1 MNPIKTF
8 KKGGVH
14 PEENKLSAE
23 LPIQDFP
30 MPKQIIV
37 PLGQCLG
44 APAECIVNKGD
55 RVLTGQLIGTAK
67 GFISANVHSPATG
80 TVAKIDVVMD
90 HTGYYKPA
98 VFIDVEPDQWAEG
111 IIETDKLLTDIKL
124 DSKQIIDKVK
134 ECGIVG
140 MGGATFPT
148 HVKLMVPEGKKAEYV
163 IINAAECEPYL
174 TCDYRLLLEK
184 TQEFLMGVK
193 ILMKAVNTNKGII
206 GIEQNKMR
214 AIELLDK
221 TINEHKD
228 LYAGIEVQ
236 PLKTKYPQG
245 GEKQIIKAI
254 TGREVPSGKLPIE
267 TGCVVVNVASTYAV
281 YEAVQKNK
289 PLIERIVTVTGK
301 SVKNP
306 GNFRVRFGTPADL
319 LIEAAGGLPED
330 ITDVI
335 NGGPMMGKS
344 VSVTNFP
351 CIKGTSGILLM
362 TLREA
367 QDRRQTNCIR
377 CGRCAKAC
385 PMGLQPFLLHKVAK
399 LNDFDETEKNHVM
412 DCIASNAV
420 PASSPV
426 PPTSRC
432 STTSVTAR
440 PRPVPSSRQEAR
452 NEF

>member
-8 KKGGVH
+8 LKGGVH
-14 PEENKLSAE
+14 PEENKLSAD

-44 APAECIVNKGD
+44 APADCIVNKGD
-55 RVLTGQLIGTAK
+55 HVLTGQLIGTAK

-80 TVAKIDVVMD
+80 TVAKVDVVMD

-98 VFIDVEPDQWAEG
+98 VFIDVEPDQWVEG
-111 IIETDKLLTDIKL
+111 VIETDELITDIKL
-124 DSKQIIDKVK
+124 DSKQIINKVK

-193 ILMKAVNTNKGII
+193 ILMKAVNTVKGII
-206 GIEQNKMR
+206 GIEVNKMK

-267 TGCVVVNVASTYAV
+267 TGCVVVNVASTYAI

-301 SVKNP
+301 SVKKP

-319 LIEAAGGLPED
+319 LIEAAGGLPEG

-362 TLREA
+362 TLDEA

-377 CGRCAKAC
+377 CGRCAGAC
-385 PMGLQPFLLHKVAK
+385 PMGLQPFLLHKLAK
-399 LNDFDETEKNHVM
+399 QNNFDETETNHIM
-412 DCIASNAV
+412 DCIECGSCEFTC
-420 PASSPV
+420 PANIPLLDYIRYGKAK
-426 PPTSRC
+426 TGAIIR
-432 STTSVTAR
+432 
-440 PRPVPSSRQEAR
+440 AR
-452 NEF
+452 NQK

>member
-8 KKGGVH
+8 LKGGVH
-14 PEENKLSAE
+14 PEENKLSAD

-30 MPKQIIV
+30 MPKQLIV

-55 RVLTGQLIGTAK
+55 HVLTGQLIGTAK

-80 TVAKIDVVMD
+80 TVAKVDVVMD

-98 VFIDVEPDQWAEG
+98 VFIDVEPDQWVEG
-111 IIETDKLLTDIKL
+111 VIETDELLTDIKL

-193 ILMKAVNTNKGII
+193 ILMKAVNTDKGII
-206 GIEQNKMR
+206 GIEVNKMK

-245 GEKQIIKAI
+245 GEKQLIKAI

-267 TGCVVVNVASTYAV
+267 TGCVVVNVASTFAI

-289 PLIERIVTVTGK
+289 PSIERIVTVTGK
-301 SVKNP
+301 SVKKP

-319 LIEAAGGLPED
+319 LIEAAGGLPEG

-362 TLREA
+362 TLNEA

-377 CGRCAKAC
+377 CGRCAMAC

-399 LNDFDETEKNHVM
+399 QNDFDETEKNHIM
-412 DCIASNAV
+412 DCIECGSCEFTC
-420 PASSPV
+420 PANIPLLDYIRYGKAK
-426 PPTSRC
+426 TGAIIR
-432 STTSVTAR
+432 
-440 PRPVPSSRQEAR
+440 AR
-452 NEF
+452 NQK

>member
-8 KKGGVH
+8 QKGGVH
-14 PEENKLSAE
+14 PEENKLSAH

-44 APAECIVNKGD
+44 APADCIVKKGD

-67 GFISANVHSPATG
+67 GFVSANVHSPATG
-80 TVAKIDVVMD
+80 TVAKVDVVMD

-98 VFIDVEPDQWAEG
+98 VFIDREDQDEWIEG
-111 IIETDKLLTDIKL
+111 YIDTDELITDIKL

-134 ECGIVG
+134 DCGIVG

-148 HVKLMVPEGKKAEYV
+148 HVKLMVPEGKKAEYI

-174 TCDYRLLLEK
+174 TCDFRLLLEK

-193 ILMKAVNTNKGII
+193 ILMKAVNTDKGII
-206 GIEQNKMR
+206 GIEANKME

-221 TINEHKD
+221 TINAHRD
-228 LYAGIEVQ
+228 LYKGIEVQ

-245 GEKQIIKAI
+245 GEKQLIKAV

-267 TGCVVVNVASTYAV
+267 TGCVVVNVASTYAI

-301 SVKNP
+301 SVKKPCNL
-306 GNFRVRFGTPADL
+306 RVRFGTPANL
-319 LIEAAGGLPED
+319 LIEAAGGLPEN

-344 VSVTNFP
+344 VSVTDFP
-351 CIKGTSGILLM
+351 CMKGTSGILLM
-362 TLREA
+362 TLDEA

-377 CGRCAKAC
+377 CGRCAMAC
-385 PMGLQPFLLHKVAK
+385 PMGLQPFLLHKLAK
-399 LNDFDETEKNHVM
+399 QNNFDETETNHIM
-412 DCIASNAV
+412 DCIECGSCEFTC
-420 PASSPV
+420 PANIPLLDYIRYGKAK
-426 PPTSRC
+426 TGAIIR
-432 STTSVTAR
+432 
-440 PRPVPSSRQEAR
+440 AR
-452 NEF
+452 NQK

>member
-14 PEENKLSAE
+14 PEGNKFSADQ
-23 LPIQDFP
+23 PIKDFP

-44 APAECIVNKGD
+44 APADCIVNKGD

-67 GFISANVHSPATG
+67 GFVSANVHSPATG
-80 TVAKIDVVMD
+80 TVAKVDVVMD

-98 VFIDVEPDQWAEG
+98 VFINVEENDEWAEG
-111 IIETDKLLTDIKL
+111 IINTDELIPDIKL
-124 DSKQIIDKVK
+124 DGKAIIDKVK

-148 HVKLMVPEGKKAEYV
+148 HVKLMIPEGKKAEYV

-184 TQEFLMGVK
+184 TQEFLTGVK
-193 ILMKAVNTNKGII
+193 ILMRGVGTDKAVI
-206 GIEQNKMR
+206 GIETNKIP
-214 AIELLDK
+214 AIELLEK

-228 LYAGIEVQ
+228 RYSGIMVQ
-236 PLKTKYPQG
+236 PLKTKYPKG

-267 TGCVVVNVASTYAV
+267 TGCVVVNVASTYAT

-301 SVKNP
+301 SVKTP
-306 GNFRVRFGTPADL
+306 SNFRVRFGTPANL
-319 LIEAAGGLPED
+319 LIDAVGGLPEG

-344 VSVTNFP
+344 VSVIDFP
-351 CIKGTSGILLM
+351 VMKGTSGILLM
-362 TLREA
+362 TIKEA

-399 LNDFDETEKNHVM
+399 QNNFDETEKNHIM
-412 DCIASNAV
+412 DCIECGSCEFTC
-420 PASSPV
+420 PANIPLLDYIRYGKSK
-426 PPTSRC
+426 TGAIIR
-432 STTSVTAR
+432 
-440 PRPVPSSRQEAR
+440 AR
-452 NEF
+452 NQK

>member
-44 APAECIVNKGD
+44 APADCIVNKGD
-55 RVLTGQLIGTAK
+55 HVLTGQLIGTAK

-80 TVAKIDVVMD
+80 TVAKVDVVMD

-206 GIEQNKMR
+206 GIEQNKMK

-301 SVKNP
+301 SVKKP

-362 TLREA
+362 TLKEA

-377 CGRCAKAC
+377 CGRCAGAC

-399 LNDFDETEKNHVM
+399 QNNFDETEKNHIM
-412 DCIASNAV
+412 DCIECGSCEFTC
-420 PASSPV
+420 PANIPLLDYIRYGKAK
-426 PPTSRC
+426 TGAIIR
-432 STTSVTAR
+432 
-440 PRPVPSSRQEAR
+440 AR
-452 NEF
+452 NQK

>member
-8 KKGGVH
+8 PRGGVH
-14 PEENKLSAE
+14 PEENKLSANQ
-23 LPIQDFP
+23 PIQDFP
-30 MPKQIIV
+30 MPMHIIV

-44 APAECIVNKGD
+44 APADCIVKKGD
-55 RVLTGQLIGTAK
+55 RVLTGQLIGTAT
-67 GFISANVHSPATG
+67 GFVSANVHSPATG
-80 TVAKIDVVMD
+80 TVAKVDVVMD

-98 VFIDVEPDQWAEG
+98 VFIDREEQDEWVEGVIQ
-111 IIETDKLLTDIKL
+111 TDELLTEIKL
-124 DSKQIIDKVK
+124 DSKQIIDRVK
-134 ECGIVG
+134 DCGIVG

-148 HVKLMVPEGKKAEYV
+148 HVKLMVPEGKKAEYI

-174 TCDYRLLLEK
+174 TCDFRLLLEK
-184 TQEFLMGVK
+184 TQEFLVGVK
-193 ILMKAVNTNKGII
+193 ILMKAVNTDKGII
-206 GIEQNKMR
+206 GIEENKME
-214 AIELLDK
+214 AIELLEK
-221 TINEHKD
+221 TINAHRD
-228 LYAGIEVQ
+228 LYKGIEVQ

-267 TGCVVVNVASTYAV
+267 TGCVVVNVASTYAI

-301 SVKNP
+301 SVKKPCNLC
-306 GNFRVRFGTPADL
+306 VRFGTPANL
-319 LIEAAGGLPED
+319 LIEAAGGLPEN

-344 VSVTNFP
+344 VSVTDFP
-351 CIKGTSGILLM
+351 CMKGTSGILLM
-362 TLREA
+362 TLDEA

-399 LNDFDETEKNHVM
+399 LNDFDETEANHIM
-412 DCIASNAV
+412 DCIECGSCEFTC
-420 PASSPV
+420 PANIPLLDYIRYGKAK
-426 PPTSRC
+426 TGAIIR
-432 STTSVTAR
+432 
-440 PRPVPSSRQEAR
+440 AR
-452 NEF
+452 NQK

>member
-8 KKGGVH
+8 QKGGVH
-14 PEENKLSAE
+14 PEENKLSAHQ
-23 LPIQDFP
+23 PIQDFP

-44 APAECIVNKGD
+44 APAECIVKKGD

-67 GFISANVHSPATG
+67 GFVSANVHSPATG
-80 TVAKIDVVMD
+80 AVAKVDVVMD

-98 VFIDVEPDQWAEG
+98 VFIDREDNDEWIEG
-111 IIETDKLLTDIKL
+111 YIDTDELITDIKL

-148 HVKLMVPEGKKAEYV
+148 HVKLMVPEGKKAEYI

-174 TCDYRLLLEK
+174 TCDFRLMLEK
-184 TQEFLMGVK
+184 TKEFLMGVK
-193 ILMKAVNTNKGII
+193 ILMKAVNTDKGII
-206 GIEQNKMR
+206 GIEANKME
-214 AIELLDK
+214 AVVLLEK
-221 TINEHKD
+221 TIFEHKD
-228 LYAGIEVQ
+228 LYSGITVQ
-236 PLKTKYPQG
+236 PLVTKYPQG

-267 TGCVVVNVASTYAV
+267 TGCVVVNVASTYAI

-301 SVKNP
+301 SVKKP

-319 LIEAAGGLPED
+319 LIEAAGGLPEG

-362 TLREA
+362 TLNEA

-377 CGRCAKAC
+377 CGRCAMAC
-385 PMGLQPFLLHKVAK
+385 PMGLQPFLLHKLAK
-399 LNDFDETEKNHVM
+399 QNNFDETETNHVM
-412 DCIASNAV
+412 DCIECGSCEFTC
-420 PASSPV
+420 PANIPLLDYIRYGKAK
-426 PPTSRC
+426 TGAIIR
-432 STTSVTAR
+432 
-440 PRPVPSSRQEAR
+440 AR
-452 NEF
+452 NQK

>member
-14 PEENKLSAE
+14 PEENKLSADK
-23 LPIQDFP
+23 PIQDFP

-55 RVLTGQLIGTAK
+55 HVLTGQLIGTAK

-111 IIETDKLLTDIKL
+111 IIETNELLTDIKL

-184 TQEFLMGVK
+184 TQEFLIGVK

-206 GIEQNKMR
+206 GIEQNKMK

-267 TGCVVVNVASTYAV
+267 TGCVVVNVASTYAT

-289 PLIERIVTVTGK
+289 PLIERIITVTGK
-301 SVKNP
+301 SVKSP

-377 CGRCAKAC
+377 CGRCAIAC
-385 PMGLQPFLLHKVAK
+385 PMGLQPFLLHKLAK
-399 LNDFDETEKNHVM
+399 QNNFDETESNHIM
-412 DCIASNAV
+412 DCIECGSCEFTC
-420 PASSPV
+420 PANIPLLDYIRYGKAK
-426 PPTSRC
+426 TGAIIK
-432 STTSVTAR
+432 AR
-440 PRPVPSSRQEAR
+440 SQK
-452 NEF
+452 

>member
-1 MNPIKTF
+1 MNPLKTF
-8 KKGGVH
+8 TRGGVH
-14 PEENKLSAE
+14 PEENKISAHQ
-23 LPIQDFP
+23 PIQDFP
-30 MPKQIIV
+30 MPKQLIV

-67 GFISANVHSPATG
+67 GFVSANVHSPATG

-98 VFIDVEPDQWAEG
+98 VFIDREEQDEWVEGYID
-111 IIETDKLLTDIKL
+111 TDKLLTDIKL

-148 HVKLMVPEGKKAEYV
+148 HVKLMVPEGKKAEYI

-174 TCDYRLLLEK
+174 TCDFRLLLEK

-193 ILMKAVNTNKGII
+193 ILMKAVNTDKGII
-206 GIEQNKMR
+206 GIENNKME
-214 AIELLDK
+214 AIELLEK

-228 LYAGIEVQ
+228 LYAGITVQ

-245 GEKQIIKAI
+245 GEKQLIQAI

-267 TGCVVVNVASTYAV
+267 TGCVVVNVASTYAI

-301 SVKNP
+301 SVKKP

-319 LIEAAGGLPED
+319 LIEAAGGLPEG

-362 TLREA
+362 TLNEA

-377 CGRCAKAC
+377 CGRCAIAC
-385 PMGLQPFLLHKVAK
+385 PMGLQPFLLHKLAK
-399 LNDFDETEKNHVM
+399 QNNFDETETNHIM
-412 DCIASNAV
+412 DCIECGSCEFTC
-420 PASSPV
+420 PANIPLLDYIRYGKAK
-426 PPTSRC
+426 TGAIIR
-432 STTSVTAR
+432 
-440 PRPVPSSRQEAR
+440 AR
-452 NEF
+452 NQK

>member
-8 KKGGVH
+8 PRGGVH
-14 PEENKLSAE
+14 PEENKLSAHQ
-23 LPIQDFP
+23 PIQDFP

-44 APAECIVNKGD
+44 APADCIVNKGD

-67 GFISANVHSPATG
+67 GFVSANVHSPATG
-80 TVAKIDVVMD
+80 TVTKVDVVMD

-98 VFIDVEPDQWAEG
+98 VFIDREEQDEWVEGVIQ
-111 IIETDKLLTDIKL
+111 TDELLTEIKL
-124 DSKQIIDKVK
+124 DSKQIIDRVK
-134 ECGIVG
+134 DCGIVG

-148 HVKLMVPEGKKAEYV
+148 HVKLMVPEGKKAEYI

-174 TCDYRLLLEK
+174 TCDFRLLLEK

-193 ILMKAVNTNKGII
+193 ILMKAVNTDKGII
-206 GIEQNKMR
+206 GIEANKME

-221 TINEHKD
+221 TINAHRD
-228 LYAGIEVQ
+228 LYKGIEVQ

-245 GEKQIIKAI
+245 GEKQLIKAV

-267 TGCVVVNVASTYAV
+267 TGCVVVNVASTYAI

-301 SVKNP
+301 SVKKPCNL
-306 GNFRVRFGTPADL
+306 RVRFGTPANL
-319 LIEAAGGLPED
+319 LIEAAGGLPEN

-344 VSVTNFP
+344 VSVTDFP
-351 CIKGTSGILLM
+351 CMKGTSGILLM
-362 TLREA
+362 TLDEA

-377 CGRCAKAC
+377 CGRCAMAC
-385 PMGLQPFLLHKVAK
+385 PMGLQPFLLHKLAK
-399 LNDFDETEKNHVM
+399 QNNFDETETNHIM
-412 DCIASNAV
+412 DCIECGSCEFTC
-420 PASSPV
+420 PANIPLLDYIRYGKAK
-426 PPTSRC
+426 TGAIIR
-432 STTSVTAR
+432 
-440 PRPVPSSRQEAR
+440 AR
-452 NEF
+452 NQK

>member
-44 APAECIVNKGD
+44 APADCIVNKGD
-55 RVLTGQLIGTAK
+55 HVLTGQLIGTAK

-111 IIETDKLLTDIKL
+111 IIETDELLTDIKL

-193 ILMKAVNTNKGII
+193 ILMKAVNTSKGII
-206 GIEQNKMR
+206 GIEQNKMK

-254 TGREVPSGKLPIE
+254 TDREVPSGKLPIE
-267 TGCVVVNVASTYAV
+267 TGCVVVNVASTYAI

-301 SVKNP
+301 SVKKP

-351 CIKGTSGILLM
+351 CMKGTSGILLM
-362 TLREA
+362 TLKEA

-377 CGRCAKAC
+377 CSRCAGAC

-399 LNDFDETEKNHVM
+399 QNDFDETEKNHIM
-412 DCIASNAV
+412 DCIECGSCEFTC
-420 PASSPV
+420 PANIPLLDYIRYGKAK
-426 PPTSRC
+426 TGAIIR
-432 STTSVTAR
+432 
-440 PRPVPSSRQEAR
+440 AR
-452 NEF
+452 NQK

>member
-1 MNPIKTF
+1 MNPLKTF
-8 KKGGVH
+8 PRGGVH
-14 PEENKLSAE
+14 PEENKLSAH

-44 APAECIVNKGD
+44 APADCIVNKGD

-67 GFISANVHSPATG
+67 GFVSANVHSPATG
-80 TVAKIDVVMD
+80 TVAKVDVVMD

-98 VFIDVEPDQWAEG
+98 VFIDREEQDEWVEGVIQ
-111 IIETDKLLTDIKL
+111 TDELLTEIKL
-124 DSKQIIDKVK
+124 DSKQIIDRVK
-134 ECGIVG
+134 DCGIVG

-148 HVKLMVPEGKKAEYV
+148 HVKLMVPEGKKAEYI

-174 TCDYRLLLEK
+174 TCDFRLLLEK

-193 ILMKAVNTNKGII
+193 ILMKAVNTDKGII
-206 GIEQNKMR
+206 GIEANKME

-221 TINEHKD
+221 TINAHRD
-228 LYAGIEVQ
+228 LYKGIEVQ

-245 GEKQIIKAI
+245 GEKQLIKAV

-267 TGCVVVNVASTYAV
+267 TGCVVVNVASTYAI

-301 SVKNP
+301 SVKKPCNL
-306 GNFRVRFGTPADL
+306 RVRFGTPANL
-319 LIEAAGGLPED
+319 LIEAAGGLPEN

-344 VSVTNFP
+344 VSVTDFP
-351 CIKGTSGILLM
+351 CMKGTSGILLM
-362 TLREA
+362 TLDEA

-377 CGRCAKAC
+377 CGRCAMAC
-385 PMGLQPFLLHKVAK
+385 PMGLQPFLLHKLAK
-399 LNDFDETEKNHVM
+399 QNNFDETETNHIM
-412 DCIASNAV
+412 DCIECGSCEFTC
-420 PASSPV
+420 PANIPLLDYIRYGKAK
-426 PPTSRC
+426 TGAIIR
-432 STTSVTAR
+432 
-440 PRPVPSSRQEAR
+440 AR
-452 NEF
+452 NQK

>member
-8 KKGGVH
+8 PRGGVH
-14 PEENKLSAE
+14 PEENKLSAHQ
-23 LPIQDFP
+23 PIQDFP

-44 APAECIVNKGD
+44 APADCIVNKGD

-67 GFISANVHSPATG
+67 GFVSANVHSPATG
-80 TVAKIDVVMD
+80 TVTKVDVVMD

-98 VFIDVEPDQWAEG
+98 VFIDREEQDEWVEGVIQ
-111 IIETDKLLTDIKL
+111 TDELLTEIKL
-124 DSKQIIDKVK
+124 DSKQIIDRVK
-134 ECGIVG
+134 DCGIVG

-148 HVKLMVPEGKKAEYV
+148 HVKLMVPEGKKAEYI

-174 TCDYRLLLEK
+174 TCDFRLLLEK

-193 ILMKAVNTNKGII
+193 ILMKAVNTDKGII
-206 GIEQNKMR
+206 GIEANKME

-221 TINEHKD
+221 TINAHRD
-228 LYAGIEVQ
+228 LYKGIEVQ

-245 GEKQIIKAI
+245 GEKQLIKAV

-267 TGCVVVNVASTYAV
+267 TGCVVVNVASTYAI

-301 SVKNP
+301 SVKKPCNL
-306 GNFRVRFGTPADL
+306 RVRFGTPANL
-319 LIEAAGGLPED
+319 LIEAAGGLPEN

-344 VSVTNFP
+344 VSVTDFP
-351 CIKGTSGILLM
+351 CMKGTSGILLM
-362 TLREA
+362 TLDEA

-377 CGRCAKAC
+377 CGRCAMAC
-385 PMGLQPFLLHKVAK
+385 PMGLQPFLLHKLAK
-399 LNDFDETEKNHVM
+399 QNNFDETETNHIM
-412 DCIASNAV
+412 DCIECGSCEV
-420 PASSPV
+420 TCPANIPLLDYIRYGKAK
-426 PPTSRC
+426 TGAIIR
-432 STTSVTAR
+432 
-440 PRPVPSSRQEAR
+440 AR
-452 NEF
+452 NQK

>member
-8 KKGGVH
+8 PKGGVH
-14 PEENKLSAE
+14 PEENKLSAGK
-23 LPIQDFP
+23 PIQDFP
-30 MPKQIIV
+30 LPKQIIV

-44 APAECIVNKGD
+44 APADCIVQKGD
-55 RVLTGQLIGTAK
+55 HVLTGQLIGTAK
-67 GFISANVHSPATG
+67 GFVSANVHSPATG
-80 TVAKIDVVMD
+80 TVTKVDVVMD

-98 VFIDVEPDQWAEG
+98 VFIDTEEDQWAEG
-111 IIETDKLLTDIKL
+111 IIVTDELLTDIKL
-124 DSKQIIDKVK
+124 EPKQIIDKVK

-148 HVKLMVPEGKKAEYV
+148 HVKLMIPEGKKAEYI

-174 TCDYRLLLEK
+174 TCDNRLLLEK

-193 ILMKAVNTNKGII
+193 ILMKGVGTDKGVI
-206 GIEQNKMR
+206 GIECNKKS

-221 TINEHKD
+221 TINEHKI

-245 GEKQIIKAI
+245 GEKQLIKAV

-267 TGCVVVNVASTYAV
+267 TGCVVVNVASTYAI

-301 SVKNP
+301 SVKEP
-306 GNFRVRFGTPADL
+306 GNFRVRFGTPANL
-319 LIEAAGGLPED
+319 LIEAAGGLPEG

-344 VSVTNFP
+344 VSVTDFP

-362 TLREA
+362 TVKEA

-377 CGRCAKAC
+377 CGRCAMAC
-385 PMGLQPFLLHKVAK
+385 PMGLQPFLLKQLSK
-399 LNDFDETEKNHVM
+399 LNDFDETEKNNIM
-412 DCIASNAV
+412 DCIECGSCEFTC
-420 PASSPV
+420 PANIPLLDYIRYGKAK
-426 PPTSRC
+426 TGAIIRSRN
-432 STTSVTAR
+432 
-440 PRPVPSSRQEAR
+440 QK
-452 NEF
+452 

>member
-14 PEENKLSAE
+14 PEENKLSAD

-44 APAECIVNKGD
+44 APADCIVNKGD
-55 RVLTGQLIGTAK
+55 HVLTGQLIGTAK

-98 VFIDVEPDQWAEG
+98 IFIDVEPDQWAEG

-206 GIEQNKMR
+206 GIEQNKMK

-301 SVKNP
+301 SVKKP

-319 LIEAAGGLPED
+319 LIEAAGGLPEG

-362 TLREA
+362 TLNEA

-377 CGRCAKAC
+377 CGRCAMAC
-385 PMGLQPFLLHKVAK
+385 PMGLQPFLLHKLAK
-399 LNDFDETEKNHVM
+399 QNNFDETESNHIM
-412 DCIASNAV
+412 DCIECGSCEFTC
-420 PASSPV
+420 PANIPLLDYIRYGKAK
-426 PPTSRC
+426 TGAIIR
-432 STTSVTAR
+432 
-440 PRPVPSSRQEAR
+440 AR
-452 NEF
+452 NQK

>member
-8 KKGGVH
+8 PKGGVH
-14 PEENKLSAE
+14 PEENKLSAGK
-23 LPIQDFP
+23 PIQDFP
-30 MPKQIIV
+30 LPKQIIV

-44 APAECIVNKGD
+44 APADCIVQKGD
-55 RVLTGQLIGTAK
+55 HVLTGQLIGTAK
-67 GFISANVHSPATG
+67 GFVSANVHSPATG
-80 TVAKIDVVMD
+80 TVTKVDVVMD

-98 VFIDVEPDQWAEG
+98 VFIDTEEDQWAEG
-111 IIETDKLLTDIKL
+111 IIVTDELLTEIKL
-124 DSKQIIDKVK
+124 EPKQIIDKVK

-148 HVKLMVPEGKKAEYV
+148 HVKLMVPEGKKAEYI

-174 TCDYRLLLEK
+174 TCDNRLLLEK

-193 ILMKAVNTNKGII
+193 ILMKGVGTDKGVI
-206 GIEQNKMR
+206 GIECNKKS

-245 GEKQIIKAI
+245 GEKQLIKAV

-267 TGCVVVNVASTYAV
+267 TGCVVVNVASTYAI

-301 SVKNP
+301 SVKEP
-306 GNFRVRFGTPADL
+306 GNFRVRFGTPANL
-319 LIEAAGGLPED
+319 LIEAVGGLPEG

-344 VSVTNFP
+344 VSVTDFP

-362 TLREA
+362 TVKEA

-377 CGRCAKAC
+377 CGRCAMAC
-385 PMGLQPFLLHKVAK
+385 PMGLQPFLLKQLSK
-399 LNDFDETEKNHVM
+399 LNDFDETEKNNIM
-412 DCIASNAV
+412 DCIECGSCEFTC
-420 PASSPV
+420 PANIPLLDYIRFGKAK
-426 PPTSRC
+426 TGAIIRSRN
-432 STTSVTAR
+432 
-440 PRPVPSSRQEAR
+440 QK
-452 NEF
+452 

>member
-1 MNPIKTF
+1 MNPLKTF
-8 KKGGVH
+8 PKGGVH
-14 PEENKLSAE
+14 PEENKISAY

-30 MPKQIIV
+30 MPKQLIV

-67 GFISANVHSPATG
+67 GFISSNVHSPATG

-98 VFIDVEPDQWAEG
+98 VFIDREEQDEWAEG
-111 IIETDKLLTDIKL
+111 IIVTDELLTDIKL
-124 DSKQIIDKVK
+124 DSKQIIDKIK

-148 HVKLMVPEGKKAEYV
+148 HVKLMVPEGKKAEYI

-174 TCDYRLLLEK
+174 TCDFRLLVEK

-193 ILMKAVNTNKGII
+193 ILMKAVNTDKGII
-206 GIEQNKMR
+206 GIEANKME
-214 AIELLDK
+214 AIVLLEK
-221 TINEHKD
+221 TISEHKD
-228 LYAGIEVQ
+228 LYNGITVQ
-236 PLKTKYPQG
+236 PLVTKYPQG
-245 GEKQIIKAI
+245 GEKQLIKAI

-267 TGCVVVNVASTYAV
+267 TGCVVVNVASTYAI

-301 SVKNP
+301 SVKKP

-319 LIEAAGGLPED
+319 LIEAAGGLPEG

-362 TLREA
+362 TLNEA

-377 CGRCAKAC
+377 CGRCAIAC
-385 PMGLQPFLLHKVAK
+385 PMGLQPFLLHKLAK
-399 LNDFDETEKNHVM
+399 QNNFDETEANHVM
-412 DCIASNAV
+412 DCIECGSCEFTC
-420 PASSPV
+420 PANIPLLDYIRYGKAK
-426 PPTSRC
+426 TGAIIR
-432 STTSVTAR
+432 
-440 PRPVPSSRQEAR
+440 AR
-452 NEF
+452 NQK

>member
-44 APAECIVNKGD
+44 APADCIVNKGD
-55 RVLTGQLIGTAK
+55 HVLTGQLIGTAK

-98 VFIDVEPDQWAEG
+98 VFIDVESDQWAEG

-206 GIEQNKMR
+206 GIEQNKMK

-267 TGCVVVNVASTYAV
+267 TGCVVVNVASTYAI

-301 SVKNP
+301 SVKKP

-362 TLREA
+362 TLKEA

-377 CGRCAKAC
+377 CGRCAGAC

-399 LNDFDETEKNHVM
+399 QNNFDETEKNHIM
-412 DCIASNAV
+412 DCIECGSCEFTC
-420 PASSPV
+420 PANIPLLDYIRYGKAK
-426 PPTSRC
+426 TGAIIR
-432 STTSVTAR
+432 
-440 PRPVPSSRQEAR
+440 AR
-452 NEF
+452 NQK

>member
-8 KKGGVH
+8 HKGGVH
-14 PEENKLSAE
+14 PEENKLSAD

-80 TVAKIDVVMD
+80 TVAKVDVVMD

-98 VFIDVEPDQWAEG
+98 VFIDREEQDEWVEGVINTNEL
-111 IIETDKLLTDIKL
+111 ITDIKL

-148 HVKLMVPEGKKAEYV
+148 HVKLMVPEG
-163 IINAAECEPYL
+163 
-174 TCDYRLLLEK
+174 
-184 TQEFLMGVK
+184 
-193 ILMKAVNTNKGII
+193 ILMKAVNTDKGII
-206 GIEQNKMR
+206 GIETNKMK
-214 AIELLDK
+214 AIELLEK

-301 SVKNP
+301 SVKKP
-306 GNFRVRFGTPADL
+306 GNFRCRFGVPADL
-319 LIEAAGGLPED
+319 LIEAAGGLPEG

-344 VSVTNFP
+344 VSVTSFP
-351 CIKGTSGILLM
+351 TMKGTSGILLM
-362 TLREA
+362 TLDEA

-377 CGRCAKAC
+377 CGRCAGAC
-385 PMGLQPFLLHKVAK
+385 PMGLQPFLLHKLAK
-399 LNDFDETEKNHVM
+399 QNNFDETESNHIM
-412 DCIASNAV
+412 DCIECGSCEFTC
-420 PASSPV
+420 PANIPLLDYIRYGKAK
-426 PPTSRC
+426 TG
-432 STTSVTAR
+432 AIIK
-440 PRPVPSSRQEAR
+440 AR
-452 NEF
+452 NQK

>member
-8 KKGGVH
+8 PKGGVH
-14 PEENKLSAE
+14 PEENKLSAGK
-23 LPIQDFP
+23 PIQDFP
-30 MPKQIIV
+30 LPKQIIV

-44 APAECIVNKGD
+44 APADCIVQKGD
-55 RVLTGQLIGTAK
+55 HVLTGQLIGTAK
-67 GFISANVHSPATG
+67 GFVSANVHSPATG
-80 TVAKIDVVMD
+80 TVTKVDVVMD

-98 VFIDVEPDQWAEG
+98 VFIDTEEDQWAED
-111 IIETDKLLTDIKL
+111 IIVTDELLTEIKL
-124 DSKQIIDKVK
+124 EPKQIIDKVK

-148 HVKLMVPEGKKAEYV
+148 HVKLMVPEGKKAEYI

-174 TCDYRLLLEK
+174 TCDNRLLLEK

-193 ILMKAVNTNKGII
+193 ILMKGVGTDKGVI
-206 GIEQNKMR
+206 GIECNKMD

-245 GEKQIIKAI
+245 GEKQLIKAV

-267 TGCVVVNVASTYAV
+267 TGCVVVNVASTYAI

-301 SVKNP
+301 SVKEP
-306 GNFRVRFGTPADL
+306 GNFRVRFGTPANL
-319 LIEAAGGLPED
+319 LIEAVGGLPEG

-344 VSVTNFP
+344 VSVTDFP

-362 TLREA
+362 TVKEA
-367 QDRRQTNCIR
+367 QDRHQTNCIR
-377 CGRCAKAC
+377 CGRCAMAC
-385 PMGLQPFLLHKVAK
+385 PMGLQPFLLKQLSK
-399 LNDFDETEKNHVM
+399 LNDFDETEKNNIM
-412 DCIASNAV
+412 DCIECGSCEFTC
-420 PASSPV
+420 PANIPLLDYIRFGKAK
-426 PPTSRC
+426 TGAIIRSRN
-432 STTSVTAR
+432 
-440 PRPVPSSRQEAR
+440 QK
-452 NEF
+452 

>member
-1 MNPIKTF
+1 MNPLKTF
-8 KKGGVH
+8 PRGGVH
-14 PEENKLSAE
+14 PEENKLSAHQ
-23 LPIQDFP
+23 PIQDFP

-44 APAECIVNKGD
+44 APADCIVKKGD

-67 GFISANVHSPATG
+67 GFVSANVHSPATG
-80 TVAKIDVVMD
+80 TVAKVDVVMD

-98 VFIDVEPDQWAEG
+98 VFIDREDQDEWIEG
-111 IIETDKLLTDIKL
+111 YIDTDELITDIKL

-148 HVKLMVPEGKKAEYV
+148 HVKLMVPEGKKAEYI

-184 TQEFLMGVK
+184 TQEFLLGVK
-193 ILMKAVNTNKGII
+193 ILLKAVNTNKGII
-206 GIEQNKMR
+206 GIEENKMP
-214 AIELLDK
+214 AIELLEK
-221 TINEHKD
+221 TINEHHD

-267 TGCVVVNVASTYAV
+267 TGCVVVNVASTYAI

-319 LIEAAGGLPED
+319 LIEAAGGLPD
-330 ITDVI
+330 NITDVI

-362 TLREA
+362 TLDEA

-377 CGRCAKAC
+377 CGRCAGAC
-385 PMGLQPFLLHKVAK
+385 PMGLQPFLLHKLAK
-399 LNDFDETEKNHVM
+399 QNNFDETEANHVM
-412 DCIASNAV
+412 DCIECGSCEFTC
-420 PASSPV
+420 PANIPLLDYIRYGKAK
-426 PPTSRC
+426 TGAIIR
-432 STTSVTAR
+432 
-440 PRPVPSSRQEAR
+440 AR
-452 NEF
+452 NQK

>member
-1 MNPIKTF
+1 MNPLKTF
-8 KKGGVH
+8 TRGGVH
-14 PEENKLSAE
+14 PEENKISAHQ
-23 LPIQDFP
+23 PIQDFP
-30 MPKQIIV
+30 MPKQLIV

-67 GFISANVHSPATG
+67 GFVSANVHSPATG

-98 VFIDVEPDQWAEG
+98 VFIDREEKDEWIEG
-111 IIETDKLLTDIKL
+111 YIDTDELLTDIKL

-148 HVKLMVPEGKKAEYV
+148 HVKLMVPEGKKAEYI

-174 TCDYRLLLEK
+174 TCDFRLLLEK

-193 ILMKAVNTNKGII
+193 ILMKAVNTDKGII
-206 GIEQNKMR
+206 GIEENKME
-214 AIELLDK
+214 AVELLEK

-228 LYAGIEVQ
+228 LYAGITVQ

-245 GEKQIIKAI
+245 GEKQLIQAI

-267 TGCVVVNVASTYAV
+267 TGCVVVNVASTYAI

-301 SVKNP
+301 SVKKP

-319 LIEAAGGLPED
+319 LIEAAGGLPEG

-362 TLREA
+362 TLNEA

-377 CGRCAKAC
+377 CGRCAIAC
-385 PMGLQPFLLHKVAK
+385 PMGLQPFLLHKLAK
-399 LNDFDETEKNHVM
+399 QNNFDETETNHIM
-412 DCIASNAV
+412 DCIECGSCEFTC
-420 PASSPV
+420 PANIPLLDYIRYGKAK
-426 PPTSRC
+426 TGAIIR
-432 STTSVTAR
+432 
-440 PRPVPSSRQEAR
+440 AR
-452 NEF
+452 NQK

>member
-44 APAECIVNKGD
+44 APADCIVNKGD
-55 RVLTGQLIGTAK
+55 HVLTGQLIGTAK

-148 HVKLMVPEGKKAEYV
+148 HVKLMVPEGKKAEYI

-193 ILMKAVNTNKGII
+193 ILMKAVNTDKGII
-206 GIEQNKMR
+206 GIEQNKMK

-228 LYAGIEVQ
+228 LYASIEVQ

-301 SVKNP
+301 SVKSP

-362 TLREA
+362 TLKEA

-399 LNDFDETEKNHVM
+399 QNDFDETEKNHIM
-412 DCIASNAV
+412 DCIECGSCEFTC
-420 PASSPV
+420 PANIPLLDYIRYGKAK
-426 PPTSRC
+426 TG
-432 STTSVTAR
+432 AIIK
-440 PRPVPSSRQEAR
+440 AR
-452 NEF
+452 NQK

>member
-8 KKGGVH
+8 SKGGVH
-14 PEENKLSAE
+14 PEENKLSAHK
-23 LPIQDFP
+23 PIKDFP

-44 APAECIVNKGD
+44 APADCIVNKGD

-67 GFISANVHSPATG
+67 GFVSANVHSPATG
-80 TVAKIDVVMD
+80 TVAKVDVVMD

-98 VFIDVEPDQWAEG
+98 VFINVEDKDEWAEG
-111 IIETDKLLTDIKL
+111 IIDTDELLTDIKL
-124 DSKQIIDKVK
+124 DPKQIIDKVK

-148 HVKLMVPEGKKAEYV
+148 HVKLMIPEGKKAEYI

-174 TCDYRLLLEK
+174 TCDFRLLMEK
-184 TQEFLMGVK
+184 TQEFLIGVK
-193 ILMKAVNTNKGII
+193 ILMKGVGTDKSII
-206 GIEQNKMR
+206 GIETNKQE
-214 AIELLDK
+214 AIKLLDK
-221 TINEHKD
+221 TINEHRD
-228 LYAGIEVQ
+228 LYKGIEVQ

-245 GEKQIIKAI
+245 GEKQLIKSV

-267 TGCVVVNVASTYAV
+267 TGCVVVNVASTYAI

-306 GNFRVRFGTPADL
+306 CNLRVRFGTPANL
-319 LIEAAGGLPED
+319 LIEEAGGLPEN

-362 TLREA
+362 TIDEA
-367 QDRRQTNCIR
+367 QDRRVTNCIR
-377 CGRCAKAC
+377 CGRCAMAC
-385 PMGLQPFLLHKVAK
+385 PMGLQPFLLHKIAK
-399 LNDFDETEKNHVM
+399 HNDFDETEKNHIM
-412 DCIASNAV
+412 DCIECGSCEFTC
-420 PASSPV
+420 PANIPLLDYIRYGKAK
-426 PPTSRC
+426 TGAIIR
-432 STTSVTAR
+432 
-440 PRPVPSSRQEAR
+440 AR
-452 NEF
+452 NQK

>member
-44 APAECIVNKGD
+44 APADCIVNKGD
-55 RVLTGQLIGTAK
+55 HVLTGQLIGTAK

-206 GIEQNKMR
+206 GIEQNKMK

-301 SVKNP
+301 SVKKP

-362 TLREA
+362 TLKEA

-377 CGRCAKAC
+377 CGRCAMAC

-399 LNDFDETEKNHVM
+399 QNNFDETEKNHIM
-412 DCIASNAV
+412 DCIECGSCEFTC
-420 PASSPV
+420 PANIPLLDYIRYGKAK
-426 PPTSRC
+426 TGAIIR
-432 STTSVTAR
+432 
-440 PRPVPSSRQEAR
+440 AR
-452 NEF
+452 NQK

>member
-1 MNPIKTF
+1 
-8 KKGGVH
+8 
-14 PEENKLSAE
+14 
-23 LPIQDFP
+23 
-30 MPKQIIV
+30 
-37 PLGQCLG
+37 
-44 APAECIVNKGD
+44 
-55 RVLTGQLIGTAK
+55 
-67 GFISANVHSPATG
+67 
-80 TVAKIDVVMD
+80 MD

-98 VFIDVEPDQWAEG
+98 VFIDREDQDEWIEG
-111 IIETDKLLTDIKL
+111 YIDTDELITDIKL

-148 HVKLMVPEGKKAEYV
+148 HVKLMVPEGKKAEYI

-174 TCDYRLLLEK
+174 TCDFRLLLEK
-184 TQEFLMGVK
+184 TQEFLIGVK
-193 ILMKAVNTNKGII
+193 ILMKAVNTDKGII
-206 GIEQNKMR
+206 GIEENKME

-221 TINEHKD
+221 TINEHRD
-228 LYAGIEVQ
+228 LYKGIEVQ

-245 GEKQIIKAI
+245 GEKQLIKAV

-267 TGCVVVNVASTYAV
+267 TGCVVVNVASTYAI

-301 SVKNP
+301 SVKKP

-319 LIEAAGGLPED
+319 LIEATGGLPEG

-362 TLREA
+362 TLNEA

-377 CGRCAKAC
+377 CGRCAMACPMGLQQTNCIRCGRCAMAC
-385 PMGLQPFLLHKVAK
+385 PMGLQPFLLHKLAK
-399 LNDFDETEKNHVM
+399 QNNFDETETNHIM
-412 DCIASNAV
+412 DCIECGSCEFTC
-420 PASSPV
+420 PANIPLLDYIRYGKAK
-426 PPTSRC
+426 TGAIIR
-432 STTSVTAR
+432 
-440 PRPVPSSRQEAR
+440 AR
-452 NEF
+452 NQK

>member
-1 MNPIKTF
+1 MNPLKTF
-8 KKGGVH
+8 TKGGVH
-14 PEENKLSAE
+14 PEENKLSAHK
-23 LPIQDFP
+23 PIQDFP

-44 APAECIVNKGD
+44 APADCIVNKGD

-67 GFISANVHSPATG
+67 GFVSANVHSPATG
-80 TVAKIDVVMD
+80 TVAKVDVVMD

-98 VFIDVEPDQWAEG
+98 VFIDREEQDEWVEGVIQ
-111 IIETDKLLTDIKL
+111 TDELLTEIKL

-148 HVKLMVPEGKKAEYV
+148 HVKLMVPEGKKAEYI

-174 TCDYRLLLEK
+174 TCDFRLLLEK

-193 ILMKAVNTNKGII
+193 ILMKAVSTNNGII
-206 GIEQNKMR
+206 GIEENKME
-214 AIELLDK
+214 AIELLEK

-228 LYAGIEVQ
+228 LYSGITVQ

-245 GEKQIIKAI
+245 GEKQLIQAV

-267 TGCVVVNVASTYAV
+267 TGCVVVNVASTYAI

-289 PLIERIVTVTGK
+289 PVIERIVTVTGK

-319 LIEAAGGLPED
+319 LIEAAGGLPEG

-362 TLREA
+362 TLNEA

-377 CGRCAKAC
+377 CGRCAMAC
-385 PMGLQPFLLHKVAK
+385 PMGLQPFLLHKLAK
-399 LNDFDETEKNHVM
+399 QNNFDETETNHIM
-412 DCIASNAV
+412 DCIECGSCEFTC
-420 PASSPV
+420 PANIPLLDYIRYGKAK
-426 PPTSRC
+426 TGAIIR
-432 STTSVTAR
+432 
-440 PRPVPSSRQEAR
+440 AR
-452 NEF
+452 NQK

>member
-8 KKGGVH
+8 QKGGVH
-14 PEENKLSAE
+14 PEENKLSADK
-23 LPIQDFP
+23 PIQDFP

-55 RVLTGQLIGTAK
+55 HVLTGQLIGTAK

-80 TVAKIDVVMD
+80 TVAKVDVVMD

-111 IIETDKLLTDIKL
+111 IIETNELLTDIKL

-184 TQEFLMGVK
+184 TQEFLIGVK

-206 GIEQNKMR
+206 GIEQNKMK

-267 TGCVVVNVASTYAV
+267 TGCVVVNVASTYAT

-301 SVKNP
+301 SVKSP

-377 CGRCAKAC
+377 CGRCAIAC
-385 PMGLQPFLLHKVAK
+385 PMGLQPFLLHKLAK
-399 LNDFDETEKNHVM
+399 QNNFDETESNHIM
-412 DCIASNAV
+412 DCIECGSCEFTC
-420 PASSPV
+420 PANIPLLDYIRYGKAK
-426 PPTSRC
+426 TGAIIK
-432 STTSVTAR
+432 AR
-440 PRPVPSSRQEAR
+440 SQK
-452 NEF
+452 